1 MVFPE
6 LRSTENYAMKNPAIT
21 SDLSQLSLCFFVKL
35 VQDQGDQIVV
45 SYACEHGNDMIVEIY
60 PTRTDFFVGN
70 KLFRFNST
78 NLYDD
83 TWQHVC
89 LTWENTQGATKL
101 YKDGQ
106 FTEQVTNHATKNYA
120 LKAGGFLV
128 LGQEQDSIGGGFDR
142 EQTFYGRLASVN
154 MWDKVLSE
162 SDIAAQY
169 TNCSVPHGSVF
180 NWSVFKSLTHGNVT
194 VEEPFTSTNLYDDTW
209 QHVCLTWENIQGVAK
224 LYKDGQFAGQVTN
237 NATENFTLTA
247 GGFLVLGQDQDSI
260 GGGFIRKQTLRGRLA
275 SVNMWDKVL
284 SESDIAAQYTNCSVP
299 YGSVLNWSV
308 FKNLTHG
315 NVTVEEP

>member
-6 LRSTENYAMKNPAIT
+6 LRSTENYAMKNPAIA
-21 SDLSQLSLCFFVKL
+21 SDLSQLSLCFFIKL
-35 VQDQGDQIVV
+35 VQDQGKQIVV
-45 SYACEHGNDMIVEIY
+45 SYAREVSNDMVVVIL
-60 PTRTDFFVGN
+60 PTRTQFCVGN
-70 KLFRFNST
+70 KWFRFTST

-89 LTWENTQGATKL
+89 LTWENTQGVTKL

-142 EQTFYGRLASVN
+142 N
-154 MWDKVLSE
+154 
-162 SDIAAQY
+162 
-169 TNCSVPHGSVF
+169 
-180 NWSVFKSLTHGNVT
+180 
-194 VEEPFTSTNLYDDTW
+194 
-209 QHVCLTWENIQGVAK
+209 
-224 LYKDGQFAGQVTN
+224 
-237 NATENFTLTA
+237 
-247 GGFLVLGQDQDSI
+247 
-260 GGGFIRKQTLRGRLA
+260 QTLHGRLA

-299 YGSVLNWSV
+299 YGSVINWFV
-308 FKNLTHG
+308 FKNVTRG
-315 NVTVEEP
+315 NVAVEEP